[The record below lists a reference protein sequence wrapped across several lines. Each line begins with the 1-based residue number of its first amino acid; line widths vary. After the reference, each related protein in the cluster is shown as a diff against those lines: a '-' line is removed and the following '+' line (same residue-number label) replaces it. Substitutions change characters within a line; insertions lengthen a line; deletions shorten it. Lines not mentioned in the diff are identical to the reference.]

1 MERHH
6 LERYKLSG
14 TAHRILQPVLKSFII
29 SSASSK
35 ADSAAFSKDTELE
48 IQMLW
53 RMGCLSFHKN
63 LRLIFF
69 FFFKSPSLRSLPVPL
84 FWDDAL

>member
-35 ADSAAFSKDTELE
+35 ADSAAFSKDTELK

-53 RMGCLSFHKN
+53 KMCYLSFQKN
-63 LRLIFF
+63 LRL
-69 FFFKSPSLRSLPVPL
+69 FFFKSPSLHSLPVPL
-84 FWDDAL
+84 FWGDAL

>member
-1 MERHH
+1 MERHR
-6 LERYKLSG
+6 LERYKLSR

-35 ADSAAFSKDTELE
+35 ADSAAFSKDTELK

-53 RMGCLSFHKN
+53 RMCCLSFQKSD
-63 LRLIFF
+63 FF
-69 FFFKSPSLRSLPVPL
+69 FLSPSLNSLPFSL
-84 FWDDAL
+84 FGGDAL